1 MKIIVPP
8 DQPEN
13 SQTLRVAVI
22 GDPNVGKSSLI
33 NRLLRHKILPVSRKI
48 NTTRKNTLLVLT
60 KDEFQIKFVDT
71 PGVLHPEAKSRHCV
85 PSSLVIDPDKA
96 AGDVD
101 LLGVVVDVKDKFRR
115 NTLSK
120 TVTKILHLHRNTP
133 TILILNKVDAIVNK
147 EGLLNTIVSL
157 TNKQLEGKQIPVM
170 SMKRTHTLSRR
181 DNQTD
186 FIDSVIKNFKTSREI
201 TGLSGS
207 ESEDTSTTVRGGAE
221 AEEQT
226 MSSGEAS
233 DEDDDLQLRRY
244 LKRLDGCPESA
255 VQGTGWS
262 NFQEVFMVSALNDD
276 GVDDLREYMFS
287 CAKPGDWMYHSSVIT
302 DESPYKLAQNI
313 VWEKMMDH
321 VKFPV
326 YELYPEIKLWQWD
339 WDYDY
344 LEIHMTITC
353 SNTFLVASVVKEV
366 SVIIEKAKEE
376 LRNLFKCN
384 VKLHLLVKK

>member
-1 MKIIVPP
+1 M
-8 DQPEN
+8 
-13 SQTLRVAVI
+13 
-22 GDPNVGKSSLI
+22 
-33 NRLLRHKILPVSRKI
+33 
-48 NTTRKNTLLVLT
+48 
-60 KDEFQIKFVDT
+60 
-71 PGVLHPEAKSRHCV
+71 
-85 PSSLVIDPDKA
+85 
-96 AGDVD
+96 
-101 LLGVVVDVKDKFRR
+101 
-115 NTLSK
+115 
-120 TVTKILHLHRNTP
+120 
-133 TILILNKVDAIVNK
+133 NK

-170 SMKRTHTLSRR
+170 SMKRTHRLSRR

-276 GVDDLREYMFS
+276 GVDDLRVGIFM
-287 CAKPGDWMYHSSVIT
+287 KTVTVDT
-302 DESPYKLAQNI
+302 L
-313 VWEKMMDH
+313 
-321 VKFPV
+321 
-326 YELYPEIKLWQWD
+326 
-339 WDYDY
+339 
-344 LEIHMTITC
+344 
-353 SNTFLVASVVKEV
+353 TFFYYTS
-366 SVIIEKAKEE
+366 I
-376 LRNLFKCN
+376 
-384 VKLHLLVKK
+384 